1 MDSVLSVLEGIV
13 RYLRLIRINDVLDVA
28 IIAFAVYKLIPLIK
42 RTRAGNLIWGVVM
55 FVVALGLCAEAA
67 GCQLYPQPYSGNRRL
82 GIGDPVPAGT
92 APTAGVCRQ
101 PKHQASA
108 DLIAGTRKNRLGA
121 GHQSNGGG
129 LHRTVP

>member
-55 FVVALGLCAEAA
+55 FVVALGLSYALKL
-67 GCQLYPQPYSGNRRL
+67 Q
-82 GIGDPVPAGT
+82 
-92 APTAGVCRQ
+92 GVSYILSHIL
-101 PKHQASA
+101 KSASW
-108 DLIAGTRKNRLGA
+108 
-121 GHQSNGGG
+121 HW
-129 LHRTVP
+129 